1 MAAAEPA
8 AAATPRIAPATRFA
22 LARRVRVR
30 AAFACGESGEDCGV
44 LVDGELFFELDF
56 LAAEGGD
63 DFFPPRL
70 AAARDGGGEFLP
82 PRLAAARDGGDDLAA
97 VFLAGAF
104 LEELFFA
111 VEAFLAEDLAGDFFD
126 ADFLG
131 ADFLGADF
139 LGADF
144 FDDFLDPDFF
154 DAAFFAP
161 PLLLLFD
168 LAAISTLRCVRTDG
182 DRTSVPVEKTMHA
195 LSAIARITVC
205 RATRPQLV
213 QRVHISRQ
221 QRRAMDDPLGGF
233 HAVSRVR
240 MTPTSNLRQCSRFAN
255 KLLPRNGSNRKL
267 PRRANGIH
275 TSRGFDTSDAAV

>member
-1 MAAAEPA
+1 M
-8 AAATPRIAPATRFA
+8 
-22 LARRVRVR
+22 
-30 AAFACGESGEDCGV
+30 
-44 LVDGELFFELDF
+44 
-56 LAAEGGD
+56 
-63 DFFPPRL
+63 
-70 AAARDGGGEFLP
+70 P

-126 ADFLG
+126 ANFLGADFLG